1 MDLQRRWKNTV
12 NNTFQVKQ
20 HIPINQETYPL
31 YQAFQITEI
40 YMELGEGGIKGLSL
54 QTEKT
59 TTNKQNNLKHLKM
72 AWWGGKDSHNWR
84 KVGDGDGG
92 KWWWILP
99 WFGNSSLLASD
110 DSSTPVSSPTS
121 TIGSSSYWHS
131 THFLTMQ
138 WEGEKSDRNLHT
150 SCAKRVTNCNFELVQ
165 KCMHNTDE
173 FSSQNIFI
181 VEAIRICFGFC

>member
-1 MDLQRRWKNTV
+1 MDLQRRRKNTV

-20 HIPINQETYPL
+20 HIPINQETHPL

-40 YMELGEGGIKGLSL
+40 YMEPGEGGIKGLSL

-72 AWWGGKDSHNWR
+72 VWWGGKDSHNWR

-138 WEGEKSDRNLHT
+138 WGRKVRQKSTYILCQESNKLQLWAC
-150 SCAKRVTNCNFELVQ
+150 SKVYA
-165 KCMHNTDE
+165 
-173 FSSQNIFI
+173 
-181 VEAIRICFGFC
+181 